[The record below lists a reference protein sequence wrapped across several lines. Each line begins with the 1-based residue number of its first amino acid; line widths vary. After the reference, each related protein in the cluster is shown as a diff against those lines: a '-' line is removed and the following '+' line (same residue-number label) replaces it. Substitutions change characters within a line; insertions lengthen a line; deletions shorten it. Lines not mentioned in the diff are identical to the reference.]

1 MQIFHK
7 RYPFL
12 LVLRVNLSRY
22 EQQRQR
28 AFSGR
33 STSQPKNRVFTE
45 LEQSR
50 GPNFQSSASSKG
62 SNTLLS
68 HWHFEELLLCY
79 TLSALQENY
88 SLSIDGLSELF
99 CSSSSILCDLQ
110 CHSIPLTLPSF
121 DQTLH
126 AREEAV
132 VKSCSAVISKILE
145 EQRSEVGEADL
156 EGTRIRVLNTVTS
169 QRISFGHKEFDIR
182 Y

>member
-1 MQIFHK
+1 VQIFHK

-79 TLSALQENY
+79 PLSALQENL
-88 SLSIDGLSELF
+88 SLSVDGLSELF
-99 CSSSSILCDLQ
+99 CSSSSILYDPQ
-110 CHSIPLTLPSF
+110 CCSIPLTLPSF
-121 DQTLH
+121 DQALH
-126 AREEAV
+126 AREKTV

-145 EQRSEVGEADL
+145 EQRSEVGEANF
-156 EGTRIRVLNTVTS
+156 EGRGIRIL
-169 QRISFGHKEFDIR
+169 
-182 Y
+182 